1 MLVSKHFKYH
11 DELVKF
17 VNENKILNIVSIAE
31 AGRFSEGF
39 VLFYRLE
46 TLSLDDIENNI
57 FTLLTQFKNGKKLF
71 HTSPT
76 FNKVI
81 QMLARGAKP
90 LEVIEDLINNCD
102 SIQQAFE
109 KHLQR

>member
-1 MLVSKHFKYH
+1 MLVSKCFKYH
-11 DELVKF
+11 DDLVKF
-17 VNENKILNIVSIAE
+17 VNERKISNIVSIAE

-46 TLSLDDIENNI
+46 TLSVNDIENNV
-57 FTLLTQFKNGKKLF
+57 FTLLEQFKNGKKLYQ
-71 HTSPT
+71 TSPT

-90 LEVIEDLINNCD
+90 LEVIEDLISNCD
-102 SIQQAFE
+102 SIQQAFQR
-109 KHLQR
+109 HLKT